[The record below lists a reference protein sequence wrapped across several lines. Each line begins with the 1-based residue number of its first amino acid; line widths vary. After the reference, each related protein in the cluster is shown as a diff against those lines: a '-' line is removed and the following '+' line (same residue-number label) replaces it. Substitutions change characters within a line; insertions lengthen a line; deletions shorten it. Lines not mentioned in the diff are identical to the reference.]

1 MKIAMIKIPPAIA
14 QAGLHGRMLLQ
25 VHDELVI
32 ECPRAEL
39 SETVGV
45 ARNVME
51 NAYLMSIPLTTDAR
65 WGTNWDEMQPVP

>member
-1 MKIAMIKIPPAIA
+1 MKIAMIKIPPALS

-32 ECPRAEL
+32 ECPRDEL
-39 SETVGV
+39 NETVRV

-51 NAYLMSIPLTTDAR
+51 NAYPMSIPLTTDAP
-65 WGTNWDEMQPVP
+65 GA